1 MTLTP
6 ADRQRLAE
14 MRQAAEQADER
25 LPWEARNRRGS
36 SEIVLLDGVMFG
48 RVVLA
53 EVHETRTDPD
63 KFNRK
68 AIAAHIASASPE
80 RVLWLLDLVER
91 MTPMPRCSIC
101 RSDDCRQDHA
111 CE

>member
-1 MTLTP
+1 MLTP
-6 ADRQRLAE
+6 DDRQRLAE
-14 MRQAAEQADER
+14 MRQAAEQATQGPYAYAMSGPQPTVHTLSGTVVCDLYR
-25 LPWEARNRRGS
+25 GYDLPAGQPEAN
-36 SEIVLLDGVMFG
+36 
-48 RVVLA
+48 
-53 EVHETRTDPD
+53 
-63 KFNRK
+63 
-68 AIAAHIASASPE
+68 AAHIASASPD